1 MKRFVLDAGIGLA
14 LLVPVPYSL
23 QVRSLVERWRARD
36 AELFAPALWDYEV
49 VSTVRKYVA
58 AGVLSAD
65 DASTAT
71 TGLAE
76 LGIERIA
83 PSAPL
88 SRSALR
94 WAAEL
99 GQRAAYDAAYL
110 ALAESLDATLY
121 TADLRLANR
130 ARQLR
135 LTWVRSVQDEEGP
148 AGLESR

>member
-1 MKRFVLDAGIGLA
+1 VKRFVVDAGIGLA
-14 LLVPVPYSL
+14 LLVPLPHSV
-23 QVRSLVERWRARD
+23 QVRSLVEGWRTRD

-65 DASTAT
+65 DASTAMSD
-71 TGLAE
+71 LAE
-76 LGIERIA
+76 LGIERVA

-88 SRSALR
+88 SRGALR

-99 GQRAAYDAAYL
+99 RQPVAYDAAYL

-121 TADLRLANR
+121 TADLRLADR
-130 ARQLR
+130 ARQLG
-135 LTWVRSVQDEEGP
+135 LIWVRSVREEEGP
-148 AGLESR
+148 AGSESS